1 MPSFRKP
8 ENQARH
14 AAGRMAAHGASRA
27 ETRGSAWISSVGTER
42 SYQQSLA
49 RFAAHL
55 QAERAG
61 DLRTATPAQARKWL
75 GRRAE
80 EVSQTTLDRDRQAL
94 AAFFASRGE
103 DLGARRADFRAR
115 AEPGGLATTSRR
127 YTDDQLDRIQRRQ
140 APHHGLAT
148 RLAREAGLRA
158 QELATLARP
167 EDRPATADRPW
178 RPDRG
183 GQRVGTVVFT
193 VQGKG
198 GLVREVFLSRPTA
211 ARLEAV
217 RREEPITV
225 RDRGVRYISYYA
237 IGYGQAWSQ
246 SFSQASREELG
257 WSLGAHACRHVYA
270 QDRMDQLQQAGYRYE
285 EAKEV
290 VAQELG
296 HFRAETTEAY
306 LR

>member
-61 DLRTATPAQARKWL
+61 DLRTATPAQAREWL
-75 GRRAE
+75 ARRAE

-94 AAFFASRGE
+94 AAFFAHQGA
-103 DLGARRADFRAR
+103 DLDARRAEFRAGT
-115 AEPGGLATTSRR
+115 ESGGLATTSRR

-140 APHHGLAT
+140 APHHALAT
-148 RLAREAGLRA
+148 QVAQEAGLRA
-158 QELATLARP
+158 QELATLAHP
-167 EDRPATADRPW
+167 EDRSPTVGRPW
-178 RPDRG
+178 RPDLG
-183 GQRVGTVVFT
+183 TQRERIIYTVV
-193 VQGKG
+193 GKG
-198 GLVREVFLSRPTA
+198 GLVREVFLSSPTA
-211 ARLEAV
+211 ARLEAL
-217 RREEPITV
+217 RREEPVTV
-225 RDRGVRYISYYA
+225 RDRGIRYTSYYA
-237 IGYGQAWSQ
+237 IGVGQAWSQ
-246 SFSQASREELG
+246 SFSKASRDELG

-270 QDRMDQLQQAGYRYE
+270 QDRLETLQQAGYRYE

-296 HFRAETTEAY
+296 HFRSETTEAY